1 MSLEKDSKFRRH
13 LEHCDNIYVEVRNVM
28 KSARRLSENY
38 NNQLLHSNAISHVV
52 RGDEL
57 ETHPSLADSKNE
69 YEAHH
74 IRNLFCT
81 IDDKEVCDAV
91 YDSFYDSKSANHLI
105 YVYNNVEDEPRKARV
120 RVLTRMLWHTLI
132 K

>member
-57 ETHPSLADSKNE
+57 EPHPSLADSKNE
-69 YEAHH
+69 YEARH

-81 IDDKEVCDAV
+81 IDDKEVCAAV

>member
-1 MSLEKDSKFRRH
+1 MSLEKDSKFRQH

-57 ETHPSLADSKNE
+57 ETHPSLTDSKNE
-69 YEAHH
+69 YEARH

-81 IDDKEVCDAV
+81 IDDKEVCNAV

>member
-69 YEAHH
+69 YEARL

-81 IDDKEVCDAV
+81 IDDKEVCAAV

-105 YVYNNVEDEPRKARV
+105 YVYNSVEDEPRKARV

>member
-57 ETHPSLADSKNE
+57 ETHLSLADSKNE
-69 YEAHH
+69 YEARH

-81 IDDKEVCDAV
+81 IDDKEVCAAV

>member
-132 K
+132 N